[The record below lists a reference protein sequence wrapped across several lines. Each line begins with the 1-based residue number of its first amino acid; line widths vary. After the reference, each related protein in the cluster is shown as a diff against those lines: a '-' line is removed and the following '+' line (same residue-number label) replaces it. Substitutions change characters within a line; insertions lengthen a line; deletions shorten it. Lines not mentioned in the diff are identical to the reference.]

1 LADPSK
7 SELLE
12 LARQAVSAEDYI
24 RADEYYSQAIRF
36 MPSSDPDYA
45 ECLECLV
52 SLKQARGDFPA
63 ALEYSLRLIKLGED
77 MLGPDHALVGAW
89 KKQVAHINAQLG
101 RLSEGSGFP
110 KPPPEPEIVL
120 VPNPA
125 PLPRPFQTPPGT
137 SQNSTIKSQKSSGSF
152 VESVDSD
159 APDKTLSMRRS
170 TEVKKPARP
179 SARSQQNLGALDNES
194 DAGAIAKQAGKGKKG
209 CNRRSGVCF
218 CRQ

>member
-1 LADPSK
+1 MADPSK

-89 KKQVAHINAQLG
+89 KS
-101 RLSEGSGFP
+101 RL
-110 KPPPEPEIVL
+110 L
-120 VPNPA
+120 
-125 PLPRPFQTPPGT
+125 T
-137 SQNSTIKSQKSSGSF
+137 SMPS
-152 VESVDSD
+152 SVDS
-159 APDKTLSMRRS
+159 ARGPVFLSLLQSLR
-170 TEVKKPARP
+170 
-179 SARSQQNLGALDNES
+179 
-194 DAGAIAKQAGKGKKG
+194 
-209 CNRRSGVCF
+209 
-218 CRQ
+218 